1 VGRVCYLRMGQ
12 RRDYVVVR
20 MTTREILT
28 AARELIADPR
38 AWIQGTYS
46 VVMATTGQACY
57 CGFGALHAVALS
69 TMCESDAR
77 RRLNAVTGGDFMT
90 WQDEPRRTH
99 GEVLAA
105 FDRAIEATS

>member
-1 VGRVCYLRMGQ
+1 
-12 RRDYVVVR
+12 
-20 MTTREILT
+20 MTTKELLIS
-28 AARELIADPR
+28 ARELIADPR

-46 VVMATTGQACY
+46 VFMVGTGQACY
-57 CGFGALHAVALS
+57 CGFGALHAVARPTS
-69 TMCESDAR
+69 CESDAR